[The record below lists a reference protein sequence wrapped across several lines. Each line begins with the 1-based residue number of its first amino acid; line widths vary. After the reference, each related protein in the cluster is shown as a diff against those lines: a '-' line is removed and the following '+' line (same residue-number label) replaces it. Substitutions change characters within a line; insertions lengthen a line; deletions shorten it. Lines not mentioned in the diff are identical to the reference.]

1 MAAVAD
7 ETGIVLLDFVDRP
20 GFRER
25 LRGLAQ
31 HRPLTKRP
39 HPYLDL
45 LNQDLNAYFST
56 GCPELTVPLAPI
68 GTPFEQSVWHTVS
81 QIPYG
86 QNRTYQQ
93 IANEIRR
100 PHAARAVGQANA
112 HNWRAILIPC
122 HRLVGSE
129 GALTGY
135 GGGIWRKRWLL
146 EHEGASIC

>member
-20 GFRER
+20 GFGER
-25 LRGLAQ
+25 LRALAR
-31 HRPLTKRP
+31 HCLFTNRP
-39 HPYLDL
+39 HPYLDQL
-45 LNQDLNAYFST
+45 SQELTAYFLK
-56 GCPELTVPLAPI
+56 GCMVVTVPLASV
-68 GTPFEQSVWHTVS
+68 GTPFEQSVWHAVS
-81 QIPYG
+81 QIPFG
-86 QNRTYQQ
+86 QTRTYQQ
-93 IANEIRR
+93 IANEVGR

-122 HRLVGSE
+122 HRLVGSN

-146 EHEGASIC
+146 EREGASIC

>member
-20 GFRER
+20 GFGER
-25 LRGLAQ
+25 LRALAR
-31 HRPLTKRP
+31 HGPLINRS
-39 HPYLDL
+39 HPYLDQL
-45 LNQDLNAYFST
+45 SQELTAYFLE
-56 GCPELTVPLAPI
+56 GCLVMTVPLATLW
-68 GTPFEQSVWHTVS
+68 TPFEQSVWHAVS

-86 QNRTYQQ
+86 QTRTYQQ
-93 IANEIRR
+93 IANEVGR

-122 HRLVGSE
+122 HRLVGSNST
-129 GALTGY
+129 LTGY

>member
-7 ETGIVLLDFVDRP
+7 ETGVVLLDFVDRP
-20 GFRER
+20 GFGER
-25 LRGLAQ
+25 LLALAR
-31 HRPLTKRP
+31 HCLFTNRP

-86 QNRTYQQ
+86 QTRTYQQ
-93 IANEIRR
+93 IANEVGR

-122 HRLVGSE
+122 HRLVGSN
-129 GALTGY
+129 GTLTGY

-146 EHEGASIC
+146 EYEGASIC